1 LHGGEP
7 KEAVMAVTVVDKRPS
22 VGARRAGYV
31 IAVLLNAALLVL
43 VNRWP
48 GWEALPFLTT
58 DTRLVIAVVNASVL
72 VNLAANLVYLAR
84 DPRWLKALG
93 DTLTTAVG
101 LVAMVRIW
109 QVFPFDF
116 ADWSHDWSWLLRVLL
131 GVGMVG
137 SVIGIAVQFISLVR
151 QLANGGAHPGSG
163 TAASPPVH

>member
-7 KEAVMAVTVVDKRPS
+7 KEAVMAVTVVGKRPS
-22 VGARRAGYV
+22 VGARRAGYA

-93 DTLTTAVG
+93 DTLTTGVG

-116 ADWSHDWSWLLRVLL
+116 GDSSVDWTLLARVAL
-131 GVGMVG
+131 GL
-137 SVIGIAVQFISLVR
+137 GIA
-151 QLANGGAHPGSG
+151 GAAIGVIVNAVG
-163 TAASPPVH
+163 FVKAVVTECA

>member
-7 KEAVMAVTVVDKRPS
+7 KEAVMAVTVVGKRPS

-116 ADWSHDWSWLLRVLL
+116 GDSSVDWTLLARVAL
-131 GVGMVG
+131 GL
-137 SVIGIAVQFISLVR
+137 GIA
-151 QLANGGAHPGSG
+151 GAAIGVIVNAVG
-163 TAASPPVH
+163 FVKAVVTECA

>member
-116 ADWSHDWSWLLRVLL
+116 GDSSVDWTLLARVAL
-131 GVGMVG
+131 GLGIVGAAIGVIVNAVG
-137 SVIGIAVQFISLVR
+137 FVKAVVTEC
-151 QLANGGAHPGSG
+151 A
-163 TAASPPVH
+163 

>member
-7 KEAVMAVTVVDKRPS
+7 KEAVMAVTVVGKRPS

-116 ADWSHDWSWLLRVLL
+116 GDSSVDWTLLARVAL
-131 GVGMVG
+131 GLGIVGAAIGVIVNAVG
-137 SVIGIAVQFISLVR
+137 FVKAVVTEC
-151 QLANGGAHPGSG
+151 A
-163 TAASPPVH
+163 

>member
-1 LHGGEP
+1 MTG
-7 KEAVMAVTVVDKRPS
+7 TVVGKRPT
-22 VGARRAGYV
+22 VGARRAGYAV
-31 IAVLLNAALLVL
+31 AVLVNAALLVL

-58 DTRLVIAVVNASVL
+58 ETPLVIGAVNASIL
-72 VNLAANLVYLAR
+72 VNLAANLAYLAR

-116 ADWSHDWSWLLRVLL
+116 GDSSVDWALLARIAL
-131 GVGMVG
+131 GL
-137 SVIGIAVQFISLVR
+137 GIA
-151 QLANGGAHPGSG
+151 G
-163 TAASPPVH
+163 TAIGVIVNAVGFVKAVVASR

>member
-116 ADWSHDWSWLLRVLL
+116 GDSSVDWTLLARVAL
-131 GVGMVG
+131 GL
-137 SVIGIAVQFISLVR
+137 GIA
-151 QLANGGAHPGSG
+151 GAAIGVIVNAVG
-163 TAASPPVH
+163 FVKAVVTECA

>member
-7 KEAVMAVTVVDKRPS
+7 KEAVMAVTVVGKRPS
-22 VGARRAGYV
+22 VGARRAGYA

-116 ADWSHDWSWLLRVLL
+116 GDSSVDWTLLARVAL
-131 GVGMVG
+131 GLGIVGAAIGVIVNAVG
-137 SVIGIAVQFISLVR
+137 FVKAVVTEC
-151 QLANGGAHPGSG
+151 A
-163 TAASPPVH
+163 

>member
-1 LHGGEP
+1 MTG
-7 KEAVMAVTVVDKRPS
+7 TVAGKRPTL
-22 VGARRAGYV
+22 GARRAGYAV
-31 IAVLLNAALLVL
+31 AVLVNAALLVL

-58 DTRLVIAVVNASVL
+58 DTRLVIGVVNASIL

-116 ADWSHDWSWLLRVLL
+116 GDSSVDWALLARIAL
-131 GVGMVG
+131 GL
-137 SVIGIAVQFISLVR
+137 GIA
-151 QLANGGAHPGSG
+151 G
-163 TAASPPVH
+163 TAIGVIVNAVGFVKAVVTSR